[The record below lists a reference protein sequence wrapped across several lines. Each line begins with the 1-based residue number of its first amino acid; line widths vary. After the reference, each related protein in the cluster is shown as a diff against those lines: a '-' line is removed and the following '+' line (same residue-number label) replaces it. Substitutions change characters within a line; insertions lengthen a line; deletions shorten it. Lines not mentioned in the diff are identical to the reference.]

1 MFPSARQTH
10 AVTNAHKT
18 MTKLIATIMS
28 VLLVLFTGYGLSQ
41 SPVFANAEE
50 SEPEAVLAA
59 PEEPSAEHDLTLAE
73 SDGEPAAVDDN
84 PAPDASPST
93 LTLSSSS
100 SQLAPGSSFTLRLTQ
115 SNIGF
120 APGTTDGK
128 LSELSMTM
136 TGLPTALD
144 ITGVKALSGTT
155 VIYDSSLSSNA
166 NGEWKREASGH
177 GGTLEFSS
185 DYLDSMAY
193 GTSTPY
199 VLELSVTVPDDKSD
213 LLNYKDS
220 DSGNAV
226 ISLSGV
232 KGNVDGTYA
241 AGGTLDSDAS
251 FDSGSAVTVLM
262 PKLSAIMT
270 MDPSKVQVF
279 GTIRYNVTITSLNA
293 AAKQIVIRDVETD
306 ALAQLGVVPTGT
318 PSVSIDGAEVELSS
332 TAMTVSNGNITITLP
347 ADVSIPT
354 STSLVVSYSMKIGT
368 DELKEQGKL
377 SELLALDTA
386 NRTRHVTVTAG
397 NAFESVEADA
407 AFTIIAPSV
416 SATITTSNGDSPTLT
431 TSGKL
436 QVTSTFNVLGD
447 EGAVLVN
454 PTLNVA
460 VPPIGTIDN
469 IKVNGTP
476 YNRGDILPSVNPI
489 ILTYDVIAP
498 SDYEPDYNK
507 TGIAAAATLKA
518 DNLINNVTS
527 SVTVKLAIPETSIS
541 LEASPTTPSATS
553 TGASNDG
560 IVHVKATVSEI
571 SGASALSGYQLSV
584 AEALPA
590 SEGEPI
596 DPASARFQD
605 VKINGELANESDY
618 SVSGNVL
625 TLKAARL
632 DANASIV
639 VEYDDYM
646 KSGYEQNGAVC
657 NVSANVQ
664 AAAGFENANFPSNQA
679 KTATTS
685 YTVQTPLLHIAQEVT
700 GPVTEVPADSAA
712 ATTSGSASKSARD
725 ADTSDEN
732 NGSGDGGDG
741 SGDADP
747 DNPLSPDNPD
757 VPNLPT
763 VSLVPDVINVGD
775 TVSYKT
781 TFYEDNPDMPSA
793 IGRNFAL
800 KVSIDDLVIGDTAS
814 DADASAKRTYKAS
827 QLGITFNPVSEVK
840 LVSGESD
847 VTESFDV
854 ELNSD
859 KTELSIAPKDGTSQD
874 CPSVPTSVEFSVKM
888 GAAEDQNNFDQLAGN
903 EITVRATASVSNL
916 EKSVSSVS
924 TTTIADAKLSLAMS
938 VSNNEIG
945 HGMRNTYT
953 ITAMNDKE
961 GEFSDSSKARNVH
974 IENGLDDSA
983 KTFGY
988 KIDPSSL
995 NVMLDGKDITS
1006 TSDVAVKWADGNS
1019 GFDMVLS
1026 RDLPKDQELVVTYE
1040 ATTDGIDAQA
1050 YSETLGDVAIA
1061 TADNSKPAVAYANI
1075 LYTGADFQDN
1085 YGAGAG
1091 AGADGAAGG
1100 TIGALGDIIVYVI
1113 GSVAA
1118 LAIIG
1123 IVGVIIWRRRR

>member
-1 MFPSARQTH
+1 MS
-10 AVTNAHKT
+10 NDSK

-41 SPVFANAEE
+41 SHVFANAEE

-59 PEEPSAEHDLTLAE
+59 PEEPSAEHDLALAE
-73 SDGEPAAVDDN
+73 SDGDDATVDDSTADDD

-128 LSELSMTM
+128 LSKLSMTM

-185 DYLDSMAY
+185 DYLTNSMAY

-199 VLELSVTVPDDKSD
+199 ILELSVSVPDDKSD

-232 KGNVDGTYA
+232 KGSIDGTYA
-241 AGGTLDSDAS
+241 ASGTLDSVAS
-251 FDSGSAVTVLM
+251 LDSGSAVTVLM
-262 PKLSAIMT
+262 PKLSAVMT

-318 PSVSIDGAEVELSS
+318 PSVSIDGVEVELSN

-354 STSLVVSYSMKIGT
+354 SKSLVVSYSMKIGT

-416 SATITTSNGDSPTLT
+416 SATITTSSGDSPTLT
-431 TSGKL
+431 TAGKL

-541 LEASPTTPSATS
+541 LEAAPTTPSAGS

-584 AEALPA
+584 AESLPA
-590 SEGEPI
+590 GEGEPV
-596 DPASARFQD
+596 DPASAHFQN
-605 VKINGELANESDY
+605 VKINGEPTNESDY
-618 SVSGNVL
+618 SISGNVL
-625 TLKAARL
+625 MLKAARL

-646 KSGYEQNGAVC
+646 KSGYEQNGTAC

-685 YTVQTPLLHIAQEVT
+685 YTVQTPLLHIAQEIT

-712 ATTSGSASKSARD
+712 ATTSGSASKSARVAD
-725 ADTSDEN
+725 ASDEN
-732 NGSGDGGDG
+732 NGNGDSNSGNVGDG
-741 SGDADP
+741 SGDP

-800 KVSIDDLVIGDTAS
+800 KVSIDDLVIDGTAS
-814 DADASAKRTYKAS
+814 DADASTKRTYKAS

-888 GAAEDQNNFDQLAGN
+888 GAAEEQNNFDQLAGN

-924 TTTIADAKLSLAMS
+924 TTTIADAKLSLSMS

-945 HGMRNTYT
+945 HSMRNTYT
-953 ITAMNDKE
+953 ITAVNDKE
-961 GEFSDSSKARNVH
+961 GKFSDSSKARNVH

-983 KTFGY
+983 KAFGY

-995 NVMLDGKDITS
+995 NVMLDGKNITS

-1040 ATTDGIDAQA
+1040 ATTDEIDAQA

-1085 YGAGAG
+1085 YGAGTG

-1100 TIGALGDIIVYVI
+1100 AIGALGDIIVYVI
-1113 GSVAA
+1113 GGIAT
-1118 LAIIG
+1118 LAVIG
-1123 IVGVIIWRRRR
+1123 LIAFMIWRRRR